1 MVYHN
6 FKPGS
11 RVEVRSDDEG
21 FKGACYLATVLEN
34 LENNKYLVAYD
45 DLMESEDKDSNR
57 LTETVHAQDLRPLP
71 PVDRDEMIKIHD
83 VVDAYHQ
90 DGWWT
95 GQVIEILEEGKLVV
109 YFQNPPDELIVHRNH
124 LRLHLDWVDGRW
136 EKPNKQAQNHKMISR
151 GTEVEVTFE
160 GENYNVWHLGSVLQ
174 VEGNDRFLVKYRC
187 LGLENKAEFRTEVI
201 DSRCIRPAPPRVEE
215 RDFDVLHKVEACY
228 FSCWWTGVIRRIVED
243 RKYVVLVSHSRIE
256 IECDHFNLRPRLDW
270 IDGKW
275 TTTILN
281 TKLLAINNERFTS
294 NIRKST
300 PKKLHSG
307 KYHGT
312 TRKKNDAAVRVDKD
326 ITSVKEEL
334 GASSVIPVTKNP
346 KKQMRDLLNTEG
358 LHGGKRSLNKKR
370 GRLGKLSL
378 EEQTGKDNVML
389 KTIDKKANEDQFL
402 LSRKEFKKL
411 IVAERR
417 VLNHFHRRN
426 EFLSRIT
433 NISQVEDQTNETGIY
448 AKIENLPNESLSDIY
463 KEIKA
468 NKNSTKNRADRIVKK
483 QRTRFRQQGVTTSIH
498 VTEDQANETVAK
510 QIDNHNAED
519 ELLTDGP
526 LCDLSNG
533 QPLLSGA
540 LLVGDKFAAATDGE
554 KQSQKSSAVATKDM
568 AHFLALQ
575 NNIASGELGTP
586 SAIISCNSLKNEKV
600 PFVKCSPIW
609 KSFESMEIYRKTK
622 QKPHFSLLSKYREE
636 TREGLAIGHMVIFSN
651 VVEKTLKLQF
661 SDPVSVIRSY
671 LQTVADLEK
680 HGFEV
685 EPIRARLTLLLSK
698 KAEERKLESEYK
710 QIEEKI
716 TNNML
721 EKNELDEE
729 IIQINQKIKELSESL
744 NEAQYRKVIKEDEIS
759 TLHSKHEA
767 ILANV
772 CSIKREFESI
782 AAGSL

>member
-312 TRKKNDAAVRVDKD
+312 TNVENATGKKNDAAVRVDKD

-378 EEQTGKDNVML
+378 EEQTAESDAGKDNVML

-575 NNIASGELGTP
+575 NNIAT
-586 SAIISCNSLKNEKV
+586 
-600 PFVKCSPIW
+600 
-609 KSFESMEIYRKTK
+609 
-622 QKPHFSLLSKYREE
+622 
-636 TREGLAIGHMVIFSN
+636 
-651 VVEKTLKLQF
+651 
-661 SDPVSVIRSY
+661 
-671 LQTVADLEK
+671 DLEK

>member
-378 EEQTGKDNVML
+378 EEQTDAGKDNVML

-586 SAIISCNSLKNEKV
+586 SAIISCNSLKNEK
-600 PFVKCSPIW
+600 
-609 KSFESMEIYRKTK
+609 
-622 QKPHFSLLSKYREE
+622 
-636 TREGLAIGHMVIFSN
+636 
-651 VVEKTLKLQF
+651 F